1 MVPNRTEN
9 LAEREL
15 ALKWNPLLGWRGAK
29 DITRDHQSN
38 RYYYNCSRLNL
49 MDAPEQPVR
58 LETSLTL
65 LGNSREAVLDGL
77 EQVFKISSWLD
88 FPFTVDEVAEY
99 FLPGLNLTGD
109 QLTLLFA
116 DRVIDLPFTLRD
128 RYLLTHTS
136 QSIVS
141 RAERRLFS
149 VAKLESAS
157 NFTHMLNRLVPWIEM
172 IAVTGSVAYGSS
184 RKWDDIDLFIVTKRD
199 RMWLSL
205 SIALVLVRL
214 GKLLRIRDSH
224 LLSFCLSYVH
234 DDLGFLQ
241 ESAKSRFAPLF
252 ARELLKAQPLVGIR
266 KYKQVLEDNEWIKL
280 VHKVAYISKMSELHE
295 PESSNTGTA
304 THESFSFFLQ
314 WADGI
319 AFVFLSGYLKIR
331 SHITNAK
338 LKSEGLEFRVFDPV
352 MNRHS
357 CMYISNLYRWL
368 HQLWD
373 RQRQQS
379 NSVT

>member
-1 MVPNRTEN
+1 MDTSE
-9 LAEREL
+9 
-15 ALKWNPLLGWRGAK
+15 
-29 DITRDHQSN
+29 QS
-38 RYYYNCSRLNL
+38 L
-49 MDAPEQPVR
+49 R
-58 LETSLTL
+58 LETCLWL
-65 LGNSREAVLDGL
+65 PDESREAVLDGL

-109 QLTLLFA
+109 QLSGLFT
-116 DRVIDLPFTLRD
+116 DGVIDLPFTLRD

-141 RAERRLFS
+141 RAERKLFS
-149 VAKLESAS
+149 TAKLESAS
-157 NFTHMLNRLVPWIEM
+157 NFTRMLNRLIPWIEM
-172 IAVTGSVAYGSS
+172 VAVTGSVAYGSA
-184 RKWDDIDLFIVTKRD
+184 RKWDDIDLFVVTKRD
-199 RMWLSL
+199 RLWLSL
-205 SIALVLVRL
+205 SVALILVRL
-214 GKLLRIRDSH
+214 GKLLRIRNSN

-241 ESAKSRFAPLF
+241 ESAKSKFAPLF
-252 ARELLKAQPLVGIR
+252 ARELLKAQPLVGIQ
-266 KYKQVLEDNEWIKL
+266 KYKQILEDNEWIKL
-280 VHKVAYISKMSELHE
+280 VHKTAYISKMSELHKS
-295 PESSNTGTA
+295 ESLNTGTT
-304 THESFSFFLQ
+304 THERFSFFLQ
-314 WADGI
+314 WANGV
-319 AFVFLSGYLKIR
+319 AFVFLRGYLRIR

-368 HQLWD
+368 HQLWN